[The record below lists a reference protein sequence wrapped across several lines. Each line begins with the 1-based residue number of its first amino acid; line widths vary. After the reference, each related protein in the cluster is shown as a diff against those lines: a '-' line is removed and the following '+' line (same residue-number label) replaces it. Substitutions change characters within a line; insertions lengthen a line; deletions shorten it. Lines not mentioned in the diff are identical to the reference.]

1 MSAPNVPPQVPAPA
15 PNVPPQVPAPAP
27 MPPAAAAPS
36 TELPRHHVHHSYIWL
51 ESVRTIFIIAVC
63 VVVANFSTII
73 GLVAEEGMGAEA
85 GFIMAVAG
93 IGTLVVILI
102 TFGIVAGLVPEFSD
116 LPQEAKPVAKVALRR
131 AVLRQSI
138 WFGGGFWLAVV
149 VTVCLMVFGW
159 VNGEVATG
167 GIELDSEDLFLLSI
181 GWNVI
186 VVGGYALAAVLFIV
200 DIVNAVLW
208 ARESSFAYNHRFM
221 QVSNGGLSRETVSFP
236 RQKIQFGCTKSNP
249 LQRRAGT
256 DTLLATTAAGSGGTT
271 TTLIDASHADAM
283 AWLDWLKPG
292 GNQ

>member
-1 MSAPNVPPQVPAPA
+1 M
-15 PNVPPQVPAPAP
+15 
-27 MPPAAAAPS
+27 
-36 TELPRHHVHHSYIWL
+36 
-51 ESVRTIFIIAVC
+51 
-63 VVVANFSTII
+63 
-73 GLVAEEGMGAEA
+73 
-85 GFIMAVAG
+85 
-93 IGTLVVILI
+93 
-102 TFGIVAGLVPEFSD
+102 
-116 LPQEAKPVAKVALRR
+116 
-131 AVLRQSI
+131 LRQSI

-149 VTVCLMVFGW
+149 ATVCLVVFGW

-186 VVGGYALAAVLFIV
+186 VVGGYALAAILFVIDV
-200 DIVNAVLW
+200 VNAVLW

>member
-1 MSAPNVPPQVPAPA
+1 
-15 PNVPPQVPAPAP
+15 
-27 MPPAAAAPS
+27 
-36 TELPRHHVHHSYIWL
+36 
-51 ESVRTIFIIAVC
+51 
-63 VVVANFSTII
+63 
-73 GLVAEEGMGAEA
+73 
-85 GFIMAVAG
+85 
-93 IGTLVVILI
+93 
-102 TFGIVAGLVPEFSD
+102 
-116 LPQEAKPVAKVALRR
+116 
-131 AVLRQSI
+131 
-138 WFGGGFWLAVV
+138 
-149 VTVCLMVFGW
+149 MVFGW

-186 VVGGYALAAVLFIV
+186 VVGGYALAAILFVIDV
-200 DIVNAVLW
+200 
-208 ARESSFAYNHRFM
+208 
-221 QVSNGGLSRETVSFP
+221 VSFP

>member
-1 MSAPNVPPQVPAPA
+1 M
-15 PNVPPQVPAPAP
+15 
-27 MPPAAAAPS
+27 
-36 TELPRHHVHHSYIWL
+36 
-51 ESVRTIFIIAVC
+51 
-63 VVVANFSTII
+63 
-73 GLVAEEGMGAEA
+73 
-85 GFIMAVAG
+85 
-93 IGTLVVILI
+93 
-102 TFGIVAGLVPEFSD
+102 PEFSD

-131 AVLRQSI
+131 AVLRQGI

-149 VTVCLMVFGW
+149 VTVCLVVFGW

-167 GIELDSEDLFLLSI
+167 GIELDSKDLFLLSI

-256 DTLLATTAAGSGGTT
+256 DTLARHDGGRFRRHHDDAHRRLPRRRHGVARLAEARRQPV
-271 TTLIDASHADAM
+271 IPENM
-283 AWLDWLKPG
+283 VKYRP
-292 GNQ
+292 